1 MEGSPWTL
9 LSKEDEV
16 MRTLL
21 VLLGL
26 FLMVVPGMAQAP
38 AGFCGVEDLD
48 PDMARWIEG
57 MVKSLPRPEMRIAG
71 SVQIPIAFHVVYA
84 GTKGRVTDRQ
94 NATLMNNLNAAF
106 SGSPFSF
113 LLASVDRTSNKR
125 WYGDCLKYEQTIKR
139 RLAVDPRH
147 TLNIYT
153 CKTSNFPQTGGILG
167 FAYFPF
173 MFPENSYMHGAVLH
187 PALMPGGHPE
197 VGVYGLIVA
206 HEIGHY
212 LGLYH
217 TFQGGCGANGDFVAD
232 TPAEAKPT
240 GTCAAGT
247 DTCPA
252 IAGLDDVSNFMNYG
266 DDLCMNHFTPGQ
278 IQRMVEQTSAF
289 RPGIYN

>member
-1 MEGSPWTL
+1 
-9 LSKEDEV
+9 
-16 MRTLL
+16 MRTLTL
-21 VLLGL
+21 VVCGL
-26 FLMVVPGMAQAP
+26 FLTVVPGPAQAP

-48 PDMARWIEG
+48 GDTVRWIEG
-57 MVKSLPRPEMRIAG
+57 LMERLPRPEVRAAG
-71 SVQIPIAFHVVYA
+71 SVRVPVAFHVVHS
-84 GTKGRVTDRQ
+84 GPKGRVSDRQ
-94 NATLMNNLNAAF
+94 IETLMENLNAAF
-106 SGSPFSF
+106 TGSPFSF
-113 LLASVDRTSNKR
+113 HLASVDRTNNKR
-125 WYGDCLKYEQTIKR
+125 WYGDCLKHEKTMKR

-153 CKTSNFPQTGGILG
+153 CKTSDFPRTGGVLG

-187 PALMPGGHPE
+187 PATMPGAHAR
-197 VGVYGLIVA
+197 VGVYGLITA
-206 HEIGHY
+206 HELGHY
-212 LGLYH
+212 FGLYH

-232 TPAEAKPT
+232 TPAEARPT

-252 IAGLDDVSNFMNYG
+252 ISGLDDVSNFMNYG